1 MVAGLS
7 GEVQRE
13 QRARTGPWINTGHDG
28 IPIITVPATQATVA
42 VSLTPSGDTEPA
54 MRAAWGEVPLPSDAE
69 PSSGDEDLAVWQ
81 PSTDKMWE
89 FFGMTKSAGRWQARW
104 GGAMRNVSMNPGV
117 YGPNA
122 WPGAQR
128 NWGVTASSLPLVGG
142 AITVRQLMAGEINH
156 ALALAIPKPRARVFA
171 APAQRTDGSSPASD
185 ALPEGARL
193 RLDPSLDLS
202 TLGLPKPTLA
212 IAEAAQRYGIVIRD
226 TSGIVAFAA
235 QDPAPQSGTRSPD
248 PYTGSHGLFG
258 GQLPSALLAKFP
270 WSHLQVLKLDLKT
283 NP

>member
-13 QRARTGPWINTGHDG
+13 QRARTGPWINTGQDG
-28 IPIITVPATQATVA
+28 IPIITVPATQPTVA
-42 VSLTPSGDTEPA
+42 VSLVPSGVTEAA
-54 MRAAWGEVPLPSDAE
+54 MRAAWSAVPLPSDAE
-69 PSSGDEDLAVWQ
+69 PSTGDQDLAIWQ
-81 PSTDKMWE
+81 PSTAKMWE

-104 GGAMRNVSMNPGV
+104 GGAMRSVSMNRGV
-117 YGPNA
+117 YGPDA

-128 NWGVTASSLPLVGG
+128 DWGVTATSLPLVGG
-142 AITVRQLMAGEINH
+142 AITVHQLMAGDINH

-171 APAQRTDGSSPASD
+171 APAERTDGSSPDSD

-193 RLDPSLDLS
+193 RLDPSLDVAA
-202 TLGLPKPTLA
+202 LGLPKVTLA
-212 IAEAAQRYGIVIRD
+212 IAEAAQRYGIVVRD

-235 QDPAPQSGTRSPD
+235 EDPAPQSGTPSPN
-248 PYTGSHGLFG
+248 PYAGLHGLFG